1 MDIIYLTFGGLRCL
15 EQYSLGGSM
24 WARGEKDFSEA
35 KKTTY
40 RRFFN
45 GLHNPIPHDP
55 FDPPTS
61 PSGSKPLSSL
71 GFLGAGWSICP
82 NRFRQK
88 EWRQFVLDV
97 TSVGMERLYGF
108 TECTSRLAE
117 PAT

>member
-1 MDIIYLTFGGLRCL
+1 
-15 EQYSLGGSM
+15 M

-45 GLHNPIPHDP
+45 GLYNPITHNL